1 MSLVRRLARRRRATA
16 HSTWS
21 PIAWSWLS
29 EAKGADLLLHEE
41 ADIDPELLKQFPRFK
56 EITAHHTAPEE
67 AGRIFSLARPKVAA
81 CMSRPGTSSCS
92 KPTSRST

>member
-1 MSLVRRLARRRRATA
+1 MSNDTTHDER
-16 HSTWS
+16 
-21 PIAWSWLS
+21 IA
-29 EAKGADLLLHEE
+29 ERAKGADLLLHEV

-67 AGRIFSLARPKVAA
+67 AGRIFSMARPKVAA
-81 CMSRPGTSSCS
+81 YMSRPGTSSCS